1 MDVGLVDVD
10 NWGRLNN
17 CFPNLPLMKLS
28 AYHKKKGDFVE
39 WYQESKYYDVVY
51 MSKVFSFSAEPQ
63 VAINARKIIRGGTGY
78 SIRLQDGKEVFQY
91 NPHDGLRNEIEHI
104 FPDYSLYGIKDTAY
118 GFMTRGCPR
127 GCTFCHVASKE
138 WKRSCTVADLSEFW
152 NGQKYIQIMDPNTFA
167 SPQWKDICQ
176 QLIDSDAY
184 IEFNQ
189 GVDIR
194 VMTDEKIK
202 MLQKMKIQN
211 IHFAWDRY
219 QDKKYIIP
227 KLRHLKELTGWG
239 RKVTVY
245 ILTNFDTTI
254 DQDLERVTFCRS
266 LNFTPYIMRYNKE
279 NIPRGSELNALARY
293 VNTKIIFWKC
303 PTFWQYKL
311 ESQKGL
317 WR

>member
-1 MDVGLVDVD
+1 MNVGLIDVD

-28 AYHKKKGDFVE
+28 AYHKKKRDSVE
-39 WYQESKYYDVVY
+39 WCQESQYYDVVY
-51 MSKVFSFSAEPQ
+51 MSKVFSFSTEPQ
-63 VAINARKIIRGGTGY
+63 IAVNARKIIRGGTGY
-78 SIRLQDGKEVFQY
+78 SIRLQDGKEIFQY
-91 NPHDGLRNEIEHI
+91 SPHDGLRNEIEHI
-104 FPDYSLYGIKDTAY
+104 FPDYGLYGIKDTAY

-127 GCTFCHVASKE
+127 GCAFCHVAPKE
-138 WKRSCTVADLSEFW
+138 GKRSCKVADLSEFW
-152 NGQKYIQIMDPNTFA
+152 NGQKYIQIMDPNTFT
-167 SPQWKDICQ
+167 SLDWKDICQ

-194 VMTDEKIK
+194 TMTDEKIK

-219 QDKKYIIP
+219 QDKEYIVP
-227 KLRHLKELTGWG
+227 KLKRLKELTGWG